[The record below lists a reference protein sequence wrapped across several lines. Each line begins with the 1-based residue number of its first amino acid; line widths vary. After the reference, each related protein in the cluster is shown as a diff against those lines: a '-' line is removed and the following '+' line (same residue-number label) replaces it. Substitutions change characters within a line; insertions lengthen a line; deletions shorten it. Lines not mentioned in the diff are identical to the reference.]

1 MDRDQ
6 AAMAQTLLA
15 RGFAASE
22 ILCLHG
28 RLDRPLVIGVLADSE
43 PARRQA
49 GTHGSVF
56 LHVSSHGFFTG
67 DTLEEARP
75 GVLFEESA
83 EADDDGHLFW
93 DEFFAALALPVGV
106 SLTLLPDL

>member
-1 MDRDQ
+1 
-6 AAMAQTLLA
+6 MAGWIG
-15 RGFAASE
+15 RWWSRSCRHAS
-22 ILCLHG
+22 
-28 RLDRPLVIGVLADSE
+28 
-43 PARRQA
+43 RRVA
-49 GTHGSVF
+49 GWTDGSVF

-67 DTLEEARP
+67 DTLEAARP